1 MEFTRYYA
9 NLLKTKGVLQ
19 LNVAQ
24 TQRLFNIITLEIR
37 INEIEHIRNQP
48 NVTHSNND
56 YMRMKGFMKQLK
68 LLNNSLPPDMVVAD
82 MLKCSNVY

>member
-1 MEFTRYYA
+1 MEFTHYYA
-9 NLLKTKGVLQ
+9 NLLKTKGVLH
-19 LNVAQ
+19 LNIKQ
-24 TQRLFNIITLEIR
+24 TQRLFNIIALEIR

-56 YMRMKGFMKQLK
+56 YIRMKGFVKQLK

-82 MLKCSNVY
+82 MLKFSDVD

>member
-9 NLLKTKGVLQ
+9 NLLKSKGLLQ
-19 LNVAQ
+19 LNVEQ
-24 TQRLFNIITLEIR
+24 TQRLFNIIILEIR

-48 NVTHSNND
+48 NVTHSGND
-56 YMRMKGFMKQLK
+56 YTRMQGFVKQLK

-82 MLKCSNVY
+82 MLQCSNVG